1 MGRYVLGVLLAILLL
16 PIASAETYRISG
28 KATYADTTPVSLD
41 YVYVECEIGAYEC
54 YQYRGTKAMTDA
66 YGYFTV
72 VIDAGS
78 EEDGVDI
85 LLTLR
90 GENFTHIIDLT
101 EQQNSGEDKV
111 YQNLQLS
118 QNPPPSGVFMGFGC
132 FIVLF
137 VLVFVSVLLRTGRR
151 LSTKEGQLEFMGYR
165 KARLLECPVCQEM
178 VYQHEMV
185 KHLIVDHDIEPF
197 EAGEITGKV
206 MRKTWTEDE

>member
-1 MGRYVLGVLLAILLL
+1 MGRYVLGVLFAILLL

-101 EQQNSGEDKV
+101 EHQNSGEGKV
-111 YQNLQLS
+111 YQNLQLN
-118 QNPPPSGVFMGFGC
+118 QNPPPSGVFMGFG
-132 FIVLF
+132 
-137 VLVFVSVLLRTGRR
+137 
-151 LSTKEGQLEFMGYR
+151 
-165 KARLLECPVCQEM
+165 
-178 VYQHEMV
+178 
-185 KHLIVDHDIEPF
+185 
-197 EAGEITGKV
+197 
-206 MRKTWTEDE
+206 

>member
-1 MGRYVLGVLLAILLL
+1 MRKVALAALLVILLSPL
-16 PIASAETYRISG
+16 ASAETYRISG

-41 YVYVECEIGAYEC
+41 YVYVECEVGAYEC

-72 VIDAGS
+72 VIDAGN
-78 EEDGVDI
+78 EEDGLDI

-101 EQQNSGEDKV
+101 AHQNSPENKV
-111 YQNLQLS
+111 YQDIQLR
-118 QNPPPSGVFMGFGC
+118 QNPAPSGFFMGFGC

-151 LSTKEGQLEFMGYR
+151 LATKEGRLEFMGYKR
-165 KARLLECPVCQEM
+165 ARELHCPVCKEM
-178 VYQHEMV
+178 VFQHELV
-185 KHLIVDHDIEPF
+185 KHLIVDHDVEPF
-197 EAGEITGKV
+197 EAGEMTGKV
-206 MRKTWTEDE
+206 MRKTWSEDE

>member
-85 LLTLR
+85 LLR
-90 GENFTHIIDLT
+90 GISASPWSVFILF
-101 EQQNSGEDKV
+101 SLLLL
-111 YQNLQLS
+111 YQLK
-118 QNPPPSGVFMGFGC
+118 PPIRALG
-132 FIVLF
+132 
-137 VLVFVSVLLRTGRR
+137 
-151 LSTKEGQLEFMGYR
+151 
-165 KARLLECPVCQEM
+165 
-178 VYQHEMV
+178 
-185 KHLIVDHDIEPF
+185 
-197 EAGEITGKV
+197 
-206 MRKTWTEDE
+206 